1 MPKDCTAL
9 WNRHHSRAHSVV
21 KDVIVALENQECF
34 IVRIHRTRARE
45 GRRTRCVVWWNH
57 LRRAFGCH
65 MSRPSTSRATTVRV
79 RYDARECGA
88 WTRGRRARCHRHRW
102 WWRWRDMLAL
112 VVACV
117 WLRDATAAS
126 DVGIVGGANVVEA
139 SSEAFVRVR
148 RDGRGFERGNACL
161 NSTDYDGDFVFRGFN
176 AYLLMELGA
185 EIKDGSFGRDWSG
198 GAGRETV
205 RALLDDAREA
215 DMNIIRTWAF
225 SVNHA
230 RPLWD
235 ASGTYD
241 EELLVG
247 LDFVLSEASERGVF
261 AVLALADYW
270 QAHGGVL
277 HFLKTCGVSSLS
289 SVSQMI
295 DDGIEDD
302 DSSSSSSD
310 REFFESPRCRAM
322 YRAHVTTI
330 LSRVNTFTGR
340 AYKDDPTIAAFNLMN
355 EPRCRGC
362 GDALQAWIDDMSVFF
377 RDVDAG
383 HHMLTVGEEGF
394 YARDTP
400 SELGADGINPAPW
413 ASTTGQDF
421 VRNHASRNIHFTTA
435 HIWKDNWAVYAPA
448 VRFDAER
455 FTRRWISAHEADARI
470 LGKPLVIEEFGSAPG
485 GVRRV
490 VQTNRAQSAV
500 PPSIFSRV
508 TNARRIRR
516 DEDDVEDYYR
526 GVFSQ
531 VARSIANDD
540 GYIRGALFWV
550 MYPESMRRVA
560 EIDALDPFAVFPS
573 DGAFALARRFASH
586 VVALTSTTRGGDV
599 RSSSCHGNG
608 SRY

>member
-1 MPKDCTAL
+1 M
-9 WNRHHSRAHSVV
+9 S
-21 KDVIVALENQECF
+21 
-34 IVRIHRTRARE
+34 
-45 GRRTRCVVWWNH
+45 H

-65 MSRPSTSRATTVRV
+65 MSRPWTTARAR
-79 RYDARECGA
+79 RGAREGGA
-88 WTRGRRARCHRHRW
+88 WTCGRCAWCRHRRRRWW

-112 VVACV
+112 VVVACV
-117 WLRDATAAS
+117 WLRDATAAA
-126 DVGIVGGANVVEA
+126 DVGGVGGANVVDA

-148 RDGRGFERGNACL
+148 RDGRGFERGNVCL

-247 LDFVLSEASERGVF
+247 LDFVLSEAAERGVF

-270 QAHGGVL
+270 QAHGGVP
-277 HFLKTCGVSSLS
+277 HFLKTCGSSSVS

-295 DDGIEDD
+295 DDGID
-302 DSSSSSSD
+302 SD
-310 REFFESPRCRAM
+310 RYFFESPRCRAM

-340 AYKDDPTIAAFNLMN
+340 AYKDDPTIAAFNLMP

-377 RDVDAG
+377 HDVDAG

-400 SELGADGINPAPW
+400 SELGAEGINPAPW

-455 FTRRWISAHEADARI
+455 FTRRWISAHEADARL

-490 VQTNRAQSAV
+490 VQTNREQSAAA
-500 PPSIFSRV
+500 PSIFSRV
-508 TNARRIRR
+508 ANARRIRR